1 MTFEVDKA
9 FKYLDQLTMSIE
21 KTEEETYLDSLVFAL
36 RAIQTEEALAFPDA
50 ETEESVVKL
59 KELFYQEKPD
69 KESIRKVIQL
79 ALIKGMKGSTQQ
91 QHVVT
96 PDSVAMFI
104 GYFLQKLLNDTKQF
118 RLFDPASGAGNLLT
132 AVINQVSAEVEGY
145 GSEIDPTLIQ
155 LAVESANLQQL
166 SIEFF
171 HQDALMPLL
180 LDPADA
186 VVADLPVGYYPND
199 EQAAHFDLQ
208 AEEGHS
214 YAHHLFIEQSLRY
227 TKEAGYL
234 VFVIPNFLF
243 TSEQSEQL
251 QVFLRKQAHI
261 LAMLQLPL
269 SMFSSEQHAKSILV
283 LQKQGTDTQAP
294 KQTLMAQL
302 PSFKDVNATHNILR
316 KIDGWFQTEAEK

>member
-9 FKYLDQLTMSIE
+9 FTYLDQLAMSIE

-36 RAIQTEEALAFPDA
+36 RAIQTEEELAFPDA

-59 KELFYQEKPD
+59 KELFYQENPA

-104 GYFLQKLLNDTKQF
+104 GYFLQKLLNDKKQF

-132 AVINQVSAEVEGY
+132 AVMNQVSAEAEGY
-145 GSEIDPTLIQ
+145 GSEIDTTLIQ

-199 EQAAHFDLQ
+199 EQAAQFDLQ

-251 QVFLRKQAHI
+251 QAFLRKEAHI

-283 LQKQGTDTQAP
+283 LQKQGNNTKAP

-302 PSFKDVNATHNILR
+302 PSFKDVNATHNMLR
-316 KIDGWFQTEAEK
+316 KIDGWFKTEAEK